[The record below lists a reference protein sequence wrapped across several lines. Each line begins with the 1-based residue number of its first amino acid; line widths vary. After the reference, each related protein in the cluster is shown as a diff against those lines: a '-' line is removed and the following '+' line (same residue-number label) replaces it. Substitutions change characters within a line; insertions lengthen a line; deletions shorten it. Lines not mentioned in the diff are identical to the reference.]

1 MCTGNGGAVWSRLW
15 ILMVLAAFCGLAS
28 AQVVSVTC
36 TDTTSDAATLNTA
49 ISGSAVGAQ
58 IQIHG
63 TCLVNNTIV
72 LYPDRSYLGDSRT
85 GTVIQQANGT
95 NLPALL
101 ASQGWTT
108 NSSYADNPITIAHM
122 TLNGNSQS
130 NSGTNV
136 LVIRSWLTTIDDVK
150 VEYAP
155 VDGIQFTSL
164 SQSGT
169 ALSNSIENSRVS
181 NVFITNSG
189 ANGFEVIDPNNG
201 VTDSDLIDSWIANS
215 GQSAITL
222 ANAAGWKIEGNH
234 IYGVQQN
241 GIYAQRCFGTAI
253 KSNYIEDFGDAG
265 GATYYG
271 IACNLQ
277 GGVGSVIANNKV
289 LMFATE
295 KSSGTFIYIGV
306 PWVNYGEGI
315 LNVHDN
321 VIVGANTSNDI
332 GLSYQATGTKTLL
345 VLSSNNVNGVK
356 TGRVLGAGVSLV
368 TAEGGA
374 ATALTPTVT
383 VTPSQNTLNSN
394 QSLTVTATVTGSGA
408 TPTGTLTLSGGGY
421 TSAAVTLSGGTFT
434 FTIPANSL
442 NAGTDTLT
450 VNYSGDTNYAAGVGT
465 ASVTVTESMFTLSA
479 SAPTAISSPGGSAT
493 STVTVSSSTGYA
505 GTVTLACALTSNATG
520 DTYLPT
526 CSVPSTAVSMGGTA
540 IVTVNTT
547 AATSE
552 LVYPRVGGKGRGL
565 FGAGGGAVLAFLAFL
580 GIPIRRRS
588 WRSMLGVLVL
598 LAGLGC
604 LTSCGG
610 GSSNPVGTPGTST
623 GSYTFTVTG
632 TGNLAVSPAPTTTFT
647 LTVN

>member
-1 MCTGNGGAVWSRLW
+1 
-15 ILMVLAAFCGLAS
+15 MVLAAFCGLAS

-189 ANGFEVIDPNNG
+189 ANGFHVIDPNGNA
-201 VTDSDLIDSWIANS
+201 VTDSDVVDSWIANS
-215 GQSAITL
+215 GQSAITMD
-222 ANAAGWKIEGNH
+222 NAAGWKLRGNH
-234 IYGVQQN
+234 LYGVQQN
-241 GIYAQRCFGTAI
+241 AIYAQNCFGTAI
-253 KSNYIEDFGDAG
+253 ESNYIEDFGDAG
-265 GATYYG
+265 GSTYYG
-271 IACNLQ
+271 IACTLQ

-289 LMFATE
+289 FMFATE

-306 PWVNYGEGI
+306 PWVNYGAGI
-315 LNVHDN
+315 LNVLDN
-321 VIVGANTSNDI
+321 VIVGANTSNDT
-332 GLSYQATGTKTLL
+332 GLSYQATGTKTMS
-345 VLSSNNVNGVK
+345 VLSSNNVQSVQ
-356 TGRVLGAGVSLV
+356 TSRVVGTGVSL
-368 TAEGGA
+368 
-374 ATALTPTVT
+374 
-383 VTPSQNTLNSN
+383 
-394 QSLTVTATVTGSGA
+394 
-408 TPTGTLTLSGGGY
+408 
-421 TSAAVTLSGGTFT
+421 
-434 FTIPANSL
+434 
-442 NAGTDTLT
+442 
-450 VNYSGDTNYAAGVGT
+450 
-465 ASVTVTESMFTLSA
+465 ASPL
-479 SAPTAISSPGGSAT
+479 
-493 STVTVSSSTGYA
+493 
-505 GTVTLACALTSNATG
+505 
-520 DTYLPT
+520 
-526 CSVPSTAVSMGGTA
+526 
-540 IVTVNTT
+540 
-547 AATSE
+547 
-552 LVYPRVGGKGRGL
+552 
-565 FGAGGGAVLAFLAFL
+565 
-580 GIPIRRRS
+580 
-588 WRSMLGVLVL
+588 
-598 LAGLGC
+598 
-604 LTSCGG
+604 
-610 GSSNPVGTPGTST
+610 
-623 GSYTFTVTG
+623 
-632 TGNLAVSPAPTTTFT
+632 
-647 LTVN
+647 

>member
-1 MCTGNGGAVWSRLW
+1 
-15 ILMVLAAFCGLAS
+15 MVLAAFCGLAS

-289 LMFATE
+289 FMFATE

>member
-289 LMFATE
+289 FMFATE

-306 PWVNYGEGI
+306 PWVNYGAGI
-315 LNVHDN
+315 LNVLDN
-321 VIVGANTSNDI
+321 VIVGANTSNDT
-332 GLSYQATGTKTLL
+332 GLSYQATGTKTMS
-345 VLSSNNVNGVK
+345 VLSSNNVQSVQ
-356 TGRVLGAGVSLV
+356 TSRVVGTGVSL
-368 TAEGGA
+368 
-374 ATALTPTVT
+374 
-383 VTPSQNTLNSN
+383 
-394 QSLTVTATVTGSGA
+394 
-408 TPTGTLTLSGGGY
+408 
-421 TSAAVTLSGGTFT
+421 
-434 FTIPANSL
+434 
-442 NAGTDTLT
+442 
-450 VNYSGDTNYAAGVGT
+450 
-465 ASVTVTESMFTLSA
+465 ASPL
-479 SAPTAISSPGGSAT
+479 
-493 STVTVSSSTGYA
+493 
-505 GTVTLACALTSNATG
+505 
-520 DTYLPT
+520 
-526 CSVPSTAVSMGGTA
+526 
-540 IVTVNTT
+540 
-547 AATSE
+547 
-552 LVYPRVGGKGRGL
+552 
-565 FGAGGGAVLAFLAFL
+565 
-580 GIPIRRRS
+580 
-588 WRSMLGVLVL
+588 
-598 LAGLGC
+598 
-604 LTSCGG
+604 
-610 GSSNPVGTPGTST
+610 
-623 GSYTFTVTG
+623 
-632 TGNLAVSPAPTTTFT
+632 
-647 LTVN
+647 